1 MAAKIRLKRIGAK
14 SKPFYRV
21 IVIDESSA
29 CNGRPIELLG
39 HYDPRKEPSVF
50 EVNVEKT
57 KEWLKKGAQPSD
69 VVRRYLGKIGV
80 LPPANFDKKPK
91 KPSKSETE
99 NAA

>member
-39 HYDPRKEPSVF
+39 H
-50 EVNVEKT
+50 
-57 KEWLKKGAQPSD
+57 
-69 VVRRYLGKIGV
+69 
-80 LPPANFDKKPK
+80 
-91 KPSKSETE
+91 
-99 NAA
+99 